1 MSTDAAILSHAVRI
15 GARALGLASALRRAI
30 LVPARRTDPE
40 PTLYDPQAAIAA
52 LPLAAF
58 LLATGLVAGFIA
70 GLLGVGG
77 GIVIVPV
84 LFHVFAQL
92 GIDLEVRMHLA
103 VGTSLST
110 IIFTSWR
117 SVRAHRARGAVDDAL
132 LRSWIVPVLIGVL
145 LGSVWASALG
155 GPLLTGIFAVVALA
169 VALHMAFAP
178 DEWRL
183 VELPPAGAARR
194 ALGVMIG
201 LFSVLMG
208 LGGGTLGVPIQTLM
222 GISIR
227 RAVGTAAGLGL
238 IIAIPGTLGF
248 VLAGLDT
255 PGRPL
260 LSLGYVNLL
269 GFALIVPTTVLA
281 APWGARLAHTLPR
294 PALRRAF
301 AAFLALTSL
310 RMLLELR

>member
-1 MSTDAAILSHAVRI
+1 M
-15 GARALGLASALRRAI
+15 
-30 LVPARRTDPE
+30 
-40 PTLYDPQAAIAA
+40 
-52 LPLAAF
+52 
-58 LLATGLVAGFIA
+58 
-70 GLLGVGG
+70 
-77 GIVIVPV
+77 PV

-92 GIDLEVRMHLA
+92 QIDLDVRMHLA

-110 IIFTSWR
+110 IIFTAWR

-132 LRSWIVPVLIGVL
+132 LRAWIVPVLVGVL

-155 GPLLTGIFAVVALA
+155 GPVLTGIFAVVALA
-169 VALHMAFAP
+169 VAVHMAFAP

-183 VELPPAGAARR
+183 VDLPPTGAARPG
-194 ALGVMIG
+194 LGVVIG

-222 GISIR
+222 GIPIR

-248 VLAGLDT
+248 ILAGLDA

-260 LSLGYVNLL
+260 LSVGYVNLL
-269 GFALIVPTTVLA
+269 GLALIAPATMLA
-281 APWGARLAHTLPR
+281 APWGARLAHALPR

-301 AAFLALTSL
+301 AAFLALTSF